1 MMNSKRLSLQNR
13 VFFSML
19 LLVLIATILIA
30 IVMVYQYNDQ
40 AEEYNKGRLE
50 RKEGA
55 IRAHLGVELENTT
68 FIISPKN
75 LKYIFRTQDKIFNI
89 SKIHNLELEIYNLD
103 GEFIISSNR
112 DFAKDTVLKSIN
124 QNILT
129 QLSNSP
135 EHRYVE
141 PEEIDG
147 KEYQSSY
154 TYLVDPIYKPLGILH
169 LPYLEDNSQQDKEL
183 KEVLTRL
190 GIGFLI
196 IFLIA
201 LALGYFISSYITRSL
216 KTVSDKMSETRL
228 NKRNEKIVL
237 EDASEEIHNLVDSY
251 NSMVDELEES
261 AVKLAQNEREEAWR
275 EMAKQVAHEIKNP
288 LTPMRLTVQSFE
300 RKFDPTDP
308 DVITKLKEYSKT
320 IIQQIDVMSS
330 IASAFS
336 DFAKMPTQKRE
347 KINVVEVVKHATE
360 IFTESYISFYASI
373 NTINA
378 NLDKMQITRVITNL
392 VKNATQAVEKVEN
405 PKLEVKVVEDKNN
418 IIITVADN
426 GKGMSDEVKE
436 KVFEPK
442 FTTKTSG
449 MGLGLPMVKNI
460 VEAYQGTITFTTQD
474 MYGTVFKVVLPK
486 D

>member
-1 MMNSKRLSLQNR
+1 MNSKRLSLQNR
-13 VFFSML
+13 VFISML
-19 LLVLIATILIA
+19 LLVLIASILIA
-30 IVMVYQYNDQ
+30 IVMIYQYNEQ

-50 RKEGA
+50 RKEAA
-55 IRAHLGVELENTT
+55 IRTHLGLELENTT

-89 SKIHNLELEIYNLD
+89 SKIHHLELEIYDLQGN
-103 GEFIISSNR
+103 FIISSNR
-112 DFAKDTVLKSIN
+112 DFTKDSILKVDESI
-124 QNILT
+124 LK
-129 QLSNSP
+129 QLADSP
-135 EHRYVE
+135 EHRFVE

-183 KEVLTRL
+183 REVLTSL
-190 GIGFLI
+190 GIGFLL
-196 IFLIA
+196 IFLIGLA
-201 LALGYFISSYITRSL
+201 LAYFISSYITRSL
-216 KTVSDKMSETRL
+216 KTVSDKMNETRL
-228 NKRNEKIVL
+228 HKRNEKIVL
-237 EDASEEIHNLVDSY
+237 KDASEEIHNLVDSY

-261 AVKLAQNEREEAWR
+261 AVKLARSEREEAWR

-288 LTPMRLTVQSFE
+288 LTPMRLTVQNFE

-308 DVITKLKEYSKT
+308 NVTKKLKEYSKT

-347 KINVVEVVKHATE
+347 KINVVAIVKHATE
-360 IFTESYISFYASI
+360 IFTESYISFYANVS
-373 NTINA
+373 TINA

-392 VKNATQAVEKVEN
+392 VKNAIQAVDKVEN
-405 PKLEVKVVEDKNN
+405 PSIEVKVVEDAINV
-418 IIITVADN
+418 IITVADN

-442 FTTKTSG
+442 FTTKSSG

-460 VEAYQGTITFTTQD
+460 IQAYDGEISFTTQD
-474 MYGTVFKVVLPK
+474 MHGTVFKVVLPK
-486 D
+486 E